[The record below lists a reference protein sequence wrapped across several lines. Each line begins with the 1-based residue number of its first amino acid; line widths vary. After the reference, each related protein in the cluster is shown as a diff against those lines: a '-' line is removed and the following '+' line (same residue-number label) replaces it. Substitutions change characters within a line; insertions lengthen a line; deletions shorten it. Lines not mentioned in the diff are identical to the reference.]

1 MSERNLPENKKRYLA
16 KAARRLEELEQALEH
31 LRKADSLVR
40 AWQNRQCA
48 VDDTTLLYLR
58 TAERMVRVEVEDA
71 RRHIAAAEKASADS
85 PAFGKGIALG
95 SGQKMLGT

>member
-31 LRKADSLVR
+31 LRKADGLVR
-40 AWQNRQCA
+40 AWQNRLYE

-71 RRHIAAAEKASADS
+71 RRHVAAAERASADS
-85 PAFGKGIALG
+85 PAFG
-95 SGQKMLGT
+95 S